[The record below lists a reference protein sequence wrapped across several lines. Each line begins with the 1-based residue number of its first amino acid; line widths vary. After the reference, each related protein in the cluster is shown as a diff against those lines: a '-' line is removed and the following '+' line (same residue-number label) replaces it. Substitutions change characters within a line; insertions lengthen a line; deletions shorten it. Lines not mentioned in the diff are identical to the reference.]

1 MDLTGLVVAGIC
13 FGLWPVVMAKSGFE
27 GADQMV
33 GYAIPTAVVA
43 VIAWLF
49 GITSGPILNT
59 LICVFVGAGIVA
71 GHGWISMPPVLIA
84 SIAGVVNGLGVVS
97 LLEVLGPLSK
107 SKEKV
112 AIAIFVVVLTQL
124 TINSVAGM
132 TMHGT
137 ELSIKKAIGFVMAIG
152 AAYMIVTK

>member
-1 MDLTGLVVAGIC
+1 MDLSGLVIAGIC

-27 GADQMV
+27 GVGQMM
-33 GYAIPTAVVA
+33 GYAIPTALVA
-43 VIAWLF
+43 VIAWLS

-71 GHGWISMPPVLIA
+71 GHGWISMPPILIA
-84 SIAGVVNGLGVVS
+84 SIAGVINGLGAVS
-97 LLEVLGPLSK
+97 LLEVLGPL

-137 ELSIKKAIGFVMAIG
+137 EFSTKKAVGFVMAIG
-152 AAYMIVTK
+152 AAYLIVTK